1 MCFLFFI
8 ANVPF
13 CPLYSL
19 NLLGINTF
27 YGWQMGRKWD

>member
-13 CPLYSL
+13 CLFYNL

-27 YGWQMGRKWD
+27 YGW

>member
-13 CPLYSL
+13 CLFCSL

-27 YGWQMGRKWD
+27 SGW